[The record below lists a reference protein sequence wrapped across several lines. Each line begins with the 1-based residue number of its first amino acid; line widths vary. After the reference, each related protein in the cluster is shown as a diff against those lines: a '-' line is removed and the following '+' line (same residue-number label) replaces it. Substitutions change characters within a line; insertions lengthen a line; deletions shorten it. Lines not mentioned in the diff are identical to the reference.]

1 MNKSKS
7 QEQRL
12 AKRGFASMSHDRQI
26 EIARIGGAS
35 VPTEKRSFY
44 QDRALAAAAGRK
56 GGKARHL
63 ARGADAASP
72 HPKEP

>member
-1 MNKSKS
+1 
-7 QEQRL
+7 
-12 AKRGFASMSHDRQI
+12 
-26 EIARIGGAS
+26 